1 MVQATPD
8 GLFEKQIFSSL
19 PRIKLYKKLILYNGQ
34 AGCGKL
40 NCRSSKLS
48 YRKEDLKWAL
58 SQLRKRCRFIFRKS
72 TRGGFR
78 LAPLK
83 VYLANQNI
91 RPIFCLIHIIISKSR
106 CLCITKLYRHYY
118 KYS

>member
-48 YRKEDLKWAL
+48 YRKEDLKWAFSQDFVNAAGL
-58 SQLRKRCRFIFRKS
+58 SLGRVLEDVS
-72 TRGGFR
+72 
-78 LAPLK
+78 
-83 VYLANQNI
+83 V
-91 RPIFCLIHIIISKSR
+91 
-106 CLCITKLYRHYY
+106 
-118 KYS
+118 